1 MRGLDEVR
9 LIDSEGEQLGVMSV
23 KDALD
28 KAKESDLDLV
38 LIAPKADPPVCR
50 ITDYGRYKYEKE
62 KREKENKRKQQEVKG
77 IKIRP
82 NTATHDLETS
92 IRSATKFINE
102 GHKVRIVCLFRPRE
116 LQHPEVGKEKLSKIA
131 EGVGE
136 IAKMDAEPK
145 LSGKEMVMVLSPVA
159 GGKK

>member
-9 LIDSEGEQLGVMSV
+9 LIDSEGEQLGVMAV
-23 KDALD
+23 KDALER
-28 KAKESDLDLV
+28 AKEKDLDLV

-92 IRSATKFINE
+92 IRSAIKFIKE

-131 EGVGE
+131 ESVGE

-145 LSGKEMVMVLSPVA
+145 LSGKEMVMVLSPSA